1 MTDTTEA
8 EQMTI
13 TGERMNP
20 TGTRIESPGMDV
32 ATLKVCPH
40 TRKMSPKE
48 SLF

>member
-8 EQMTI
+8 EQTTI

-32 ATLKVCPH
+32 ATLKACPR
-40 TRKMSPKE
+40 TRKTSPKE